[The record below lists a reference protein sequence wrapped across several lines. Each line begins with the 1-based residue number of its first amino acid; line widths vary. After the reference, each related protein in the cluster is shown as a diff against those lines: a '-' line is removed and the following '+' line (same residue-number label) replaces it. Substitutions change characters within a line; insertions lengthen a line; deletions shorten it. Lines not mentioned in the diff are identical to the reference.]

1 MTINKFLYKTSM
13 LYYDGIDVSE
23 GIDSN
28 KTNESKKCNI
38 CHYWYFLDQR
48 VKFQRDVCN
57 R

>member
-38 CHYWYFLDQR
+38 CHYWYFLDQG
-48 VKFQRDVCN
+48 VKFQGDVCN

>member
-13 LYYDGIDVSE
+13 LYYE

-28 KTNESKKCNI
+28 KANESKKCNI
-38 CHYWYFLDQR
+38 CHYWYFLDQG